1 MKKVIER
8 VEFGV
13 VTLLIFPF
21 DRLEPIEIVRG
32 CFCLDKV
39 MAALVRLRY
48 SQDRVEAILCNN
60 MGSPKDDQCRKEFD
74 ELQAYR
80 AQCKKEAA
88 SIVQAYQDEQKPQ

>member
-8 VEFGV
+8 VESGV

-32 CFCLDKV
+32 CFCLDKLT
-39 MAALVRLRY
+39 AALVRLRY
-48 SQDRVEAILCNN
+48 SQDRVETILCDYI
-60 MGSPKDDQCRKEFD
+60 GSPKDVQCRKDFD

-80 AQCKKEAA
+80 AQCKTEAA
-88 SIVQAYQDEQKPQ
+88 SIVTAYETK

>member
-1 MKKVIER
+1 MKKIIER
-8 VEFGV
+8 IDQGI

-21 DRLEPIEIVRG
+21 DSVEPVELGRG
-32 CFCLDKV
+32 CFCFDKV

-48 SQDRVEAILCNN
+48 SQDRVEAILCNY

>member
-8 VEFGV
+8 VESGV

-39 MAALVRLRY
+39 TAALVRLRY
-48 SQDRVEAILCNN
+48 SQDRVETILCDYI
-60 MGSPKDDQCRKEFD
+60 GSPKDVQCRKDFD

-80 AQCKKEAA
+80 AQCKTEAA
-88 SIVQAYQDEQKPQ
+88 SIVNAYEAEQKPQ

>member
-8 VEFGV
+8 VESGV
-13 VTLLIFPF
+13 ITLLIFPF
-21 DRLEPIEIVRG
+21 DTLEPIEIVRG

-48 SQDRVEAILCNN
+48 SQDRVEAILCNYI
-60 MGSPKDDQCRKEFD
+60 GDPKDAQFRKEFD

-80 AQCKKEAA
+80 AQCKTEAA

>member
-8 VEFGV
+8 VESGV

-39 MAALVRLRY
+39 VAVLVRLRY
-48 SQDRVEAILCNN
+48 SQDRVEAILCNYT
-60 MGSPKDDQCRKEFD
+60 GSPEDAQFRKEFD

-80 AQCKKEAA
+80 AQCKTEAA
-88 SIVQAYQDEQKPQ
+88 SIVNAYQDEQKPQ

>member
-8 VEFGV
+8 VESGV

-21 DRLEPIEIVRG
+21 DRVEPIEIVRG

-48 SQDRVEAILCNN
+48 SQDRVEAILCNY
-60 MGSPKDDQCRKEFD
+60 MGNPKDAQIRKEFD

-80 AQCKKEAA
+80 AQCKTEAA
-88 SIVQAYQDEQKPQ
+88 SIVKSYEEDQKPQ

>member
-8 VEFGV
+8 VESGV

-39 MAALVRLRY
+39 VAVLVRLRY
-48 SQDRVEAILCNN
+48 SQDRVEAILCNYT
-60 MGSPKDDQCRKEFD
+60 GSPEDAQFRKEFD
-74 ELQAYR
+74 ELQADR
-80 AQCKKEAA
+80 AQCTTESA
-88 SIVQAYQDEQKPQ
+88 SLVTASHDQHKPQ